1 MIEGPRVRFKDK
13 IGPTTKMLKGS
24 RKGIFSSKR
33 VPLRSSI
40 MKDHNFD
47 DEIAKVKTEIENI
60 SED

>member
-1 MIEGPRVRFKDK
+1 
-13 IGPTTKMLKGS
+13 MLKGS

-47 DEIAKVKTEIENI
+47 DEIAKVKVKTEIENI